1 MGMKAFNS
9 LVLNFTVA
17 ILDYL
22 YKGRDIQRFW
32 VLEEIAR
39 APYFAFMSVLH
50 YRESMG
56 LRGPEHTYLM
66 KEHFEQTLNETEHL
80 EEMELREGNRYWID
94 RFFAKH
100 LVLLY
105 YWIMVGYYLLSPKNA
120 YDINLKIE
128 KHAFETYTKY
138 LLYHPE
144 DKKIAEIAQDE
155 LEHAKELQHAMMMI

>member
-56 LRGPEHTYLM
+56 PVSYTHL
-66 KEHFEQTLNETEHL
+66 TLPTN
-80 EEMELREGNRYWID
+80 RE
-94 RFFAKH
+94 
-100 LVLLY
+100 V
-105 YWIMVGYYLLSPKNA
+105 
-120 YDINLKIE
+120 
-128 KHAFETYTKY
+128 
-138 LLYHPE
+138 
-144 DKKIAEIAQDE
+144 
-155 LEHAKELQHAMMMI
+155 